1 MGNDVIGYARL
12 ESAHGDHRHVQRRH
26 IARHNGLQPHD
37 DGCTCDHWIS
47 AEVGHGAVAALA
59 FDVHHDVF
67 ARRHGRALAQQQLAL
82 AKARHVVH
90 GKNRI
95 ARKALKQ
102 AVFHHLAR
110 TAQAFFGRL
119 KNQVQGSVK
128 ACAVGQVFGRS
139 QQHGGVAVVAAGV
152 HQAGVAAGIGQAG
165 RLVDR
170 QRVHVGAQ
178 AQPARTRA
186 ALELPHH
193 ARAAQAASNGVAPAL
208 QPLGHQ
214 VTGAKLLKTDFW
226 VLVDVAAQRRE
237 GICACF
243 QG

>member
-1 MGNDVIGYARL
+1 M
-12 ESAHGDHRHVQRRH
+12 
-26 IARHNGLQPHD
+26 
-37 DGCTCDHWIS
+37 
-47 AEVGHGAVAALA
+47 
-59 FDVHHDVF
+59 
-67 ARRHGRALAQQQLAL
+67 

-110 TAQAFFGRL
+110 ATQAFFGRL

-128 ACAVGQVFGRS
+128 CCAACQVFGRG

-152 HQAGVAAGIGQAG
+152 HQAGVAAGVGQASG
-165 RLVDR
+165 FLNG
-170 QRVHVGAQ
+170 QGVHVGTQ
-178 AQPARTRA
+178 AQTARTRA

-193 ARAAQAASNGVAPAL
+193 TGAAQAAGDGVAPAL
-208 QPLGHQ
+208 QAFGHQ
-214 VTGAKLLKTDFW
+214 VTGAKLLKTDFR